1 MMIKERDIVF
11 TTAQAEGA
19 WLNGTLVEKQNS
31 EPDDGHPDGEKGKI
45 VGSMG
50 PLDDPVLG
58 CKYGYFILWDR
69 SPGVPVFTMETKLKK
84 PVEKLKLHHAMLN
97 AKGNVKFRG
106 ITQEATNQLL
116 PDKGLMLLV
125 YRGSIAHG
133 MYVPQED
140 PDSIDD
146 KDVMGVYIAPYQH
159 YVGFHSDKD
168 SMENIWK
175 EWDVVC
181 YELRKLIQL
190 LLKGNPN
197 VLSLLW
203 VNDRHVI
210 YENNFGKLLRANK
223 QIFVSK
229 NVYHS
234 FNGYAYSQF
243 KRMTHFK
250 FEGYMGDKRKKLVE
264 KFGYD
269 TKNAAHLIRLL
280 RMGIEFLTEG
290 TLHVHRADAENLLA
304 IKRGEWDL
312 DKVKNEAE
320 RLFTLAEEAYVRS
333 SLPAQP
339 DRDAAEELLARL
351 VCNYHGWDTT
361 TILLTKRLIF

>member
-1 MMIKERDIVF
+1 MPSSVIF
-11 TTAQAEGA
+11 SSAQAEGA
-19 WLNGTLVEKQNS
+19 WNNGTLVEKQNS
-31 EPDDGHPDGEKGKI
+31 EAEDGHPNGAKGKI

-50 PLDDPVLG
+50 PLDEPSRTALN
-58 CKYGYFILWDR
+58 CKYGYFIIWDK
-69 SPGVPVFTMETKLKK
+69 SPGVPVFTMETKLKRRS
-84 PVEKLKLHHAMLN
+84 MLTDAIIN
-97 AKGNVKFRG
+97 AKGDVKFRG
-106 ITQEATNQLL
+106 ITQQETNQLL
-116 PDKGLMLLV
+116 PEKGLMLLV

-146 KDVMGVYIAPYQH
+146 KDVMGAYIAPYQH
-159 YVGFHSDKD
+159 YVGFPSGKD
-168 SMENIWK
+168 SMENIYK

-203 VNDRHVI
+203 VHDRHVI
-210 YENNFGKLLRANK
+210 YENNAGKLLRANK
-223 QIFVSK
+223 KIFVSK

-312 DKVKNEAE
+312 KKVQDEAE

-333 SLPAQP
+333 SLPAEP
-339 DRDAAEELLARL
+339 DREAAEELLARL

>member
-1 MMIKERDIVF
+1 
-11 TTAQAEGA
+11 
-19 WLNGTLVEKQNS
+19 
-31 EPDDGHPDGEKGKI
+31 
-45 VGSMG
+45 
-50 PLDDPVLG
+50 
-58 CKYGYFILWDR
+58 
-69 SPGVPVFTMETKLKK
+69 
-84 PVEKLKLHHAMLN
+84 
-97 AKGNVKFRG
+97 
-106 ITQEATNQLL
+106 
-116 PDKGLMLLV
+116 MLLA

-146 KDVMGVYIAPYQH
+146 KDVMGAYIAPYQH
-159 YVGFHSDKD
+159 YVGFPSGKD
-168 SMENIWK
+168 SMENIYK

-203 VNDRHVI
+203 VDDRHVI
-210 YENNFGKLLRANK
+210 YENNAGKLLRANK
-223 QIFVSK
+223 KIFVSK